1 MKPIH
6 VYKLAVYLKD
16 DAEDL
21 DFEEIKEA
29 VKTELDGTYYLSVFD
44 IQWQGVVNTDVVSH
58 E

>member
-21 DFEEIKEA
+21 NAEEIKEA
-29 VKTELDGTYYLSVFD
+29 IKNYIGIKVIISSVGIRSAEF
-44 IQWQGVVNTDVVSH
+44 NLRRK
-58 E
+58 